1 MITDLF
7 RKLPAYY
14 FFRKTGWPRMLPMSL
29 TLSVTYRCNSRC
41 KTCNIH
47 NKTANELSLEEWGKV
62 AETLRGNVFWLT
74 FSGGEPF
81 LRKDLVELVQ
91 LFYRYARPAI
101 INIPTNGLLPDIIL
115 GAVDR
120 IATSSSKAQI
130 VVNISIDDIG
140 EKHDIIRGVQ
150 GSYDKAVETFRGL
163 KELGLPNLT
172 VGIHTVISRY
182 NVSNIRQ
189 IYEVLRGMAP
199 DSYVTE
205 IAEERVELGT
215 IGTDITPD
223 YAAYA
228 DAVNY
233 LSEQIKRDSFDNI
246 GGITKA
252 FRTEYYQMVKK
263 ILREYR
269 QAIPCFA
276 GFASAQI
283 APDGEVWM
291 CCTKAESAGN
301 VRDVDYDF
309 KKIWFSEKAETLRSN
324 IKNGECHCP
333 LANAAYTNM
342 LLNPRSLWNVGRNYL
357 KGKY

>member
-1 MITDLF
+1 
-7 RKLPAYY
+7 
-14 FFRKTGWPRMLPMSL
+14 MLPMSL
-29 TLSVTYRCNSRC
+29 TLSITYRCNSHC

-81 LRKDLVELVQ
+81 LRKDIVELIQ
-91 LFYRYARPAI
+91 LFYRHARPSI

-130 VVNISIDDIG
+130 VVNVSIDDIG
-140 EKHDIIRGVQ
+140 EQHDMIRGVP
-150 GSYDKAVETFRGL
+150 GNYDKTVETFRGL

-189 IYEVLRGMAP
+189 IYEAIKDLAP

-205 IAEERVELGT
+205 IAEEREELGT
-215 IGTDITPD
+215 IGTNITPE
-223 YAAYA
+223 YATYA
-228 DAVNY
+228 DAVDY
-233 LSEQIKRDSFDNI
+233 LNEQIKRNSFDNV
-246 GGITKA
+246 GAVTKA

-263 ILREYR
+263 ILRERR
-269 QAIPCFA
+269 QVIPCFA

-291 CCTKAESAGN
+291 CCTKAESVGN
-301 VRDVDYDF
+301 VRNADYNF
-309 KKIWFSEKAETLRSN
+309 KKVWFSEKAHAMRHI
-324 IKNGECHCP
+324 IKSGDCFCP
-333 LANAAYTNM
+333 LANASYTNI
-342 LLNPRSLWNVGRNYL
+342 LLNPVALSRVAWNYL
-357 KGKY
+357 RGKH